1 MQFDILLHPIAMKE
15 HQSFTLT
22 LSQLQAPMRR
32 PFIAVAAIVAA
43 LCFLLPVAK
52 AQRMLLEVP
61 LPACTK
67 DTAITDLPKQPIN
80 SNGIISGIIT
90 DSTGAPQFGATVML
104 LPVSGKIGTV
114 TNEEG
119 KFRLE
124 IPASYTKD
132 SAILR
137 VTYVGFISQQIQLSL
152 LHENDHVEVCLLLD
166 NRRVGC
172 PPITPT
178 KRQAATHQI
187 SHDLTESPVL
197 IKLPNSKRST
207 TK

>member
-1 MQFDILLHPIAMKE
+1 MQFDILLHPMAMKE

-43 LCFLLPVAK
+43 LCLFLPVAR
-52 AQRMLLEVP
+52 AQRMPLEVP
-61 LPACTK
+61 LPVGTN
-67 DTAITDLPKQPIN
+67 DTAITDLPKHPIN
-80 SNGIISGIIT
+80 SHSIISGIIT
-90 DSTGAPQFGATVML
+90 DSTGAPQFGVTVML

-137 VTYVGFISQQIQLSL
+137 VTYVGFITQQIQLSL
-152 LHENDHVEVCLLLD
+152 LHENDHVEVCLSLD
-166 NRRVGC
+166 HTRVGC
-172 PPITPT
+172 PPLTPP
-178 KRQAATHQI
+178 KREPATHKI
-187 SHDLTESPVL
+187 SQDLTGSPVL
-197 IKLPNSKRST
+197 K
-207 TK
+207 